1 MKGIIAKTL
10 PNGWMSSL
18 GAGYYYYLGRPKF
31 ISRCKGWKLV
41 RRRLLGGGSHAE
53 PVNLKVKLDKQVK
66 INPNFYLLQSDTKRF
81 QIKSHVTGT

>member
-10 PNGWMSSL
+10 PNG
-18 GAGYYYYLGRPKF
+18 AGYYYYHGSWDLGDQF
-31 ISRCKGWKLV
+31 TSRCKGWKLV
-41 RRRLLGGGSHAE
+41 RRRLLGGGSHAG

-66 INPNFYLLQSDTKRF
+66 INPNFNLLQSDTKRF

>member
-1 MKGIIAKTL
+1 MLVIIIILGIV
-10 PNGWMSSL
+10 
-18 GAGYYYYLGRPKF
+18 GRPKF

-66 INPNFYLLQSDTKRF
+66 INPKFYLLQSDTKRF
-81 QIKSHVTGT
+81 QINLHLTGT